1 MERNIPSPPRGSPD
15 AGRQAGGCRE
25 CDQSEWR
32 MQIFYEV
39 DKRNVLWNNDS
50 GDLGRRGS
58 GRPWQITNRRMDKM
72 SLARQKKK
80 RSTLE
85 VNGQQKKK
93 EASGSIQLFYWSVG
107 SFHAPARINYTFS
120 CSEWNYSGSKISSAF
135 LFSVVRCCPGCL
147 LKKLCESII

>member
-1 MERNIPSPPRGSPD
+1 MERNIPNPPRGSPD
-15 AGRQAGGCRE
+15 AARQAGGCRE

-32 MQIFYEV
+32 MQIFYGV

-80 RSTLE
+80 HLGS
-85 VNGQQKKK
+85 QQSAEKKK
-93 EASGSIQLFYWSVG
+93 VSGSIQLFYWSVG

-135 LFSVVRCCPGCL
+135 LFSVVRCCLGGL